1 MITTAGIAFDGKLIM
16 KWSGLISGMLVLGGG
31 RLVAHPDPSHTIEA
45 ITAQID
51 AGDRRAPLYYSR
63 GVEFRALGKL
73 VEAERDFRSALEG
86 DAAFLP
92 ARKDLAA
99 VLLEQN
105 KLDEAGQAAN
115 EAIRISAGKPAPSQ
129 ASSWIV
135 LARIEL
141 ARGHFQGVLD
151 ATGQALR
158 LVPRGELDW
167 FLLRADAWR
176 GLSRLDDAI
185 ADLKAGYD
193 SLKSSVLRTAWL
205 DALIDAGRGRE
216 ALPVIEA
223 EMAECRY
230 KASWLIR
237 RARVRL
243 AGAETD
249 AARNDLRAALGELEL
264 HIFPQEPDP
273 MLLIE
278 RGMALALL
286 GEKEKAAREL
296 EKVKEITTEPEV
308 IAPLAKL
315 IEPPAEP
322 R

>member
-1 MITTAGIAFDGKLIM
+1 MCVHLIDALAM
-16 KWSGLISGMLVLGGG
+16 TKRTGLIWAAMLGATSLE
-31 RLVAHPDPSHTIEA
+31 AHPDPMHNIEA

-51 AGDRRAPLYYSR
+51 AGDRRAPLFYSR
-63 GVEFRALGKL
+63 GVEFRALGKF
-73 VEAERDFRSALEG
+73 VEAEKDLRAAVDV
-86 DAAFLP
+86 DAGFLP
-92 ARKDLAA
+92 ARKDLAS
-99 VLLEQN
+99 VLMEQN
-105 KLDEAGQAAN
+105 RLEDAQRTAE
-115 EAIRISAGKPAPSQ
+115 EAIKFSTGKPAATQ
-129 ASSWIV
+129 ASCWIV
-135 LARIEL
+135 AARIALARSDS
-141 ARGHFQGVLD
+141 QQCLD
-151 ATGQALR
+151 ATSQALQ

-167 FLLRADAWR
+167 FLLRAEALR
-176 GLSRLDDAI
+176 GLGRINDAI
-185 ADLKAGYD
+185 RDLKAGYD

-205 DALIDAGRGRE
+205 EALIDAGRGSE
-216 ALPVIEA
+216 ALPAIEA

-243 AGAETD
+243 AANETP
-249 AARNDLRAALGELEL
+249 AAKDDLRAALGELEL

-296 EKVKEITTEPEV
+296 ERVKAITTEPEV

-315 IEPPAEP
+315 LEAPARP